1 MLPAVSHSPG
11 EPLAMPTLKPFP
23 PRLSKLTNH
32 SDRKLSEASQEALV
46 EVMTIA
52 ACVDGMLEDGEG
64 RALAMQILA
73 TPGFEGLDNHALAR
87 TVEAVA
93 LRVATEGLPARLHA
107 IATAIGDDSQAREEA
122 FALATLFVL
131 FDGEVGDEEQELLE
145 GLQRELNISDERAS
159 HITSLLADDS
169 PASN

>member
-1 MLPAVSHSPG
+1 MPKFQKHHS
-11 EPLAMPTLKPFP
+11 
-23 PRLSKLTNH
+23 RYSKLPGR
-32 SDRKLSEASQEALV
+32 DERKLSSDAQEALV

-52 ACVDGMLEDGEG
+52 ACVDGMLEEGEG

-87 TVEAVA
+87 TVEAIA
-93 LRVATEGLPARLHA
+93 LRVATEGIPARLHA
-107 IATAIGDDSQAREEA
+107 IAQAIGDDLHTREEA

-145 GLQRELNISDERAS
+145 ALQRELHISDERAS
-159 HITSLLADDS
+159 HITSLLAE
-169 PASN
+169 SNEGA